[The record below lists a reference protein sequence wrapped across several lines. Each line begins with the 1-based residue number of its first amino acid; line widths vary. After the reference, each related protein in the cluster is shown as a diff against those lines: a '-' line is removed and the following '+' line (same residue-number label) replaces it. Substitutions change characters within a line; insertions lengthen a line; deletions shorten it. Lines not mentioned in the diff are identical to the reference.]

1 MINFMLLGKA
11 KQVFSELAF
20 MLRLQKATGQVLMR
34 YQSDIDINSQ
44 N

>member
-11 KQVFSELAF
+11 KEVFSEMAF

-34 YQSDIDINSQ
+34 YHPDIDAYSQ